1 MALHEGHRSAAPGHS
16 GDVERLAHYVGRG
29 WCSGSAH
36 GSLAVD
42 TRYALAL
49 YAQQLDGVSA
59 RVPLA
64 RSDADPVFG
73 TDAACRRFD

>member
-1 MALHEGHRSAAPGHS
+1 
-16 GDVERLAHYVGRG
+16 
-29 WCSGSAH
+29 
-36 GSLAVD
+36 VD